1 MRAVAR
7 GVSKARQS
15 MLRDGHFKIH
25 RATFS
30 HPIVGIARPLRFALW
45 QWMIGEAF
53 FTESGAKSLK
63 RGQFAATNRQL
74 ADVVGMPLGTFKTF
88 KAELVEAGMVSVSR
102 PTSARAPSVWTVENY
117 DEYQS
122 KTPNPSPNPSIAIN
136 PTPGIQVA
144 MGILGDSETTTQ
156 PIAQP
161 IDIHLYKEN
170 SRTKTS
176 ELFAGSANAAPFVDD
191 RGREWAKPPKAGK
204 VAGLSV
210 AFDAIWDLW
219 TEGQT
224 TTPKHIKA
232 VEKARAYRLIYTHLT
247 NGTAK
252 ASEIFLATRNYLNSY
267 ISGREEVGCKRP
279 PAFYR
284 LQDPAFLEH
293 VESTTETGAPL
304 ITLAAFKGDEA
315 FALQCARVAQMRK
328 GITPTDWGDN
338 AGWSDFLNL
347 PDDVKATAVAVSR
360 Q

>member
-1 MRAVAR
+1 V
-7 GVSKARQS
+7 
-15 MLRDGHFKIH
+15 LRDGHFKIH
-25 RATFS
+25 RSTFS

-88 KAELVEAGMVSVSR
+88 KTELVEAGMVSVSR

-136 PTPGIQVA
+136 PTPVIQVA

-161 IDIHLYKEN
+161 IDSHPYKEN
-170 SRTKTS
+170 SRTKTL
-176 ELFAGSANAAPFVDD
+176 ET
-191 RGREWAKPPKAGK
+191 PKAPKG
-204 VAGLSV
+204 AGRRIEDERGHYWPPVPKKGRATYSDP
-210 AFDAIWDLW
+210 FEIIWDLW
-219 TEGQT
+219 LDASAAAGLDREGT
-224 TTPKHIKA
+224 KIVKTPDKAKTYELCRMHIADGTVTASDLYTATKNYLDPFKTGREKVGCVHPKTFCRRKLPMFLECIEATTP
-232 VEKARAYRLIYTHLT
+232 
-247 NGTAK
+247 
-252 ASEIFLATRNYLNSY
+252 
-267 ISGREEVGCKRP
+267 
-279 PAFYR
+279 
-284 LQDPAFLEH
+284 D
-293 VESTTETGAPL
+293 GAPL